1 VSEAT
6 PRPLDLLRRMA
17 AGEIPPPPV
26 AKLLGFD
33 LVEVEENRC
42 VFRLAVDERHANP
55 MGTLH
60 GGIVCDIADA
70 AAGSAVGTTL
80 AAGESYTTLELSM
93 NFLKPVWKTT
103 LTAVGKVVKRTR
115 KIGVS
120 TVEVTDAEGSL
131 VAFGKSTCLI
141 LTGDD
146 AKGR

>member
-1 VSEAT
+1 MSE
-6 PRPLDLLRRMA
+6 RPLDLLRGMI
-17 AGEIPPPPV
+17 AGEVPPPPV
-26 AKLLGFD
+26 ARLLGFD
-33 LVEVEENRC
+33 LIEAEENRC
-42 VFRLAVDERHANP
+42 VFRLVVDERHANP

-70 AAGSAVGTTL
+70 AAGSAIGTTL
-80 AAGESYTTLELSM
+80 KAGESYTTLELSM

-120 TVEVTDAEGSL
+120 LVEVTDAEGSL
-131 VAFGKSTCLI
+131 VAWGKSTCLI
-141 LTGDD
+141 LTGED